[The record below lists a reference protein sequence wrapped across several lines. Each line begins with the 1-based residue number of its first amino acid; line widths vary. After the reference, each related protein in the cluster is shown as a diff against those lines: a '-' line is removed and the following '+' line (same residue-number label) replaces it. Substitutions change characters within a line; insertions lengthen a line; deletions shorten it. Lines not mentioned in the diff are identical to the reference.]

1 MTSGNDISR
10 TRVPL
15 APAVPPLLV
24 FFNPLTQLAYIPISV
39 GLGRSLDLSPAQIGI
54 TIGAHSVA
62 TAVAGL
68 LAGPLLDLVPIRRV
82 LVPGMIVNAV
92 VSILLCLYQSYAV
105 LTVGRL
111 LTGFASGAMAL
122 CGQALVADLTKGDPR
137 ARDRGYSLLQTFVS
151 MGAASALALGAF
163 SASLDQPI
171 IVFAVGA
178 VYATILLVVVFVAR
192 LGRER
197 PPDAHAPDVPF
208 RRRIGLTLRAIQAML
223 GERRRRWL
231 ILSSV
236 GIGLIMQGSH
246 FGVSVLLDRL
256 ADDLSTLERVGVSIL
271 IPCGVFTGSFI
282 NRMSLKRI
290 TREQLFTRL
299 YLVIP
304 LAAAAY
310 AAVALAALDVAA
322 VALTL
327 VLLGTC
333 LGALMPL
340 SMAISVNWNPELRA
354 SAAATEAL
362 SRSVGQTTGPIAVG
376 VLVALGGVSTVGLVV
391 FGATLLG
398 LAASRNI
405 FTAKS
410 DAAVP

>member
-1 MTSGNDISR
+1 MSGADRRPAR
-10 TRVPL
+10 TTL
-15 APAVPPLLV
+15 AAAVPPLLV

-62 TAVAGL
+62 TAAAGVL
-68 LAGPLLDLVPIRRV
+68 TGPLLDLVPVRRI
-82 LVPGMIVNAV
+82 LLPGMLVNAV

-111 LTGFASGAMAL
+111 LTGFASGAVAL
-122 CGQALVADLTKGDPR
+122 CGQALVADLTQGDPK
-137 ARDRGYSLLQTFVS
+137 ARDRGYSMLQNFVS
-151 MGAASALALGAF
+151 MGTASALALGAF
-163 SASLDQPI
+163 AASLRQPVL
-171 IVFAVGA
+171 VFAVGA
-178 VYATILLVVVFVAR
+178 GYATVLLAVVLVAR

-197 PPDAHAPDVPF
+197 PPATHPADVAF
-208 RRRIGLTLRAIQAML
+208 GQRIQLTLRAIRRML

-231 ILSSV
+231 ILSSIGIGI

-246 FGVSVLLDRL
+246 FGISVLLDRL
-256 ADDLSTLERVGVSIL
+256 PDLSTLERIGVSIL

-290 TREQLFTRL
+290 SREQLFTRL

-310 AAVALAALDVAA
+310 AAVAFAGLDVVA

-354 SAAATEAL
+354 TAAATDSL

-376 VLVALGGVSTVGLVV
+376 ALVAVGGVSTVGVVV

-405 FTAKS
+405 FTARL
-410 DAAVP
+410 

>member
-1 MTSGNDISR
+1 MSDPDRRPPRNR
-10 TRVPL
+10 L
-15 APAVPPLLV
+15 AVAVPPLLV

-62 TAVAGL
+62 TAAAGVFT
-68 LAGPLLDLVPIRRV
+68 GPLLDLVPVRRI
-82 LVPGMIVNAV
+82 LLPGMLVNAV

-105 LTVGRL
+105 LTAGRL
-111 LTGFASGAMAL
+111 LTGFASGAVAL
-122 CGQALVADLTKGDPR
+122 CGQALVADLTQGDPK

-163 SASLDQPI
+163 AASLDRPVL
-171 IVFAVGA
+171 VFAVGA
-178 VYATILLVVVFVAR
+178 VYASVLLGVVVVAR
-192 LGRER
+192 LGRDR
-197 PPDAHAPDVPF
+197 PPAAYAPDLPV
-208 RRRIGLTLRAIQAML
+208 RRRIGLTLRSIGRML
-223 GERRRRWL
+223 AQHRRRWL
-231 ILSSV
+231 ILSSI
-236 GIGLIMQGSH
+236 GIGLVMQGSH

-256 ADDLSTLERVGVSIL
+256 ADDMSTLERVGVSIL

-282 NRMSLKRI
+282 NRMSLRRI

-304 LAAAAY
+304 FAAAAY
-310 AAVALAALDVAA
+310 AVVALAALHVGA

-340 SMAISVNWNPELRA
+340 SIAISVNWNPELRA
-354 SAAATEAL
+354 TAAATEAL

-376 VLVALGGVSTVGLVV
+376 ALVAVGGVGTVGVVV

-398 LAASRNI
+398 LAASRYI
-405 FTAKS
+405 FTARP
-410 DAAVP
+410 APPG

>member
-1 MTSGNDISR
+1 MSGGDRRPAR
-10 TRVPL
+10 TPL
-15 APAVPPLLV
+15 AAAVPPLLV

-62 TAVAGL
+62 TAAAGVL
-68 LAGPLLDLVPIRRV
+68 TGPLLDLVPVRRI
-82 LVPGMIVNAV
+82 LLPGMLVNAV

-111 LTGFASGAMAL
+111 LTGFASGAVAL
-122 CGQALVADLTKGDPR
+122 CGQALVADLTQGDPK
-137 ARDRGYSLLQTFVS
+137 ARDRGYSMLQTFVS

-163 SASLDQPI
+163 AASLQQPV

-178 VYATILLVVVFVAR
+178 GYATVLLSVVLVAR

-197 PPDAHAPDVPF
+197 PPATHPADVPF
-208 RRRIGLTLRAIQAML
+208 GQRIQLTLRAIRRML

-231 ILSSV
+231 ILSSI

-246 FGVSVLLDRL
+246 FGISVLLDRL
-256 ADDLSTLERVGVSIL
+256 PDLSTLERIGVSIL

-290 TREQLFTRL
+290 SREQLFTRL

-310 AAVALAALDVAA
+310 AAVAFAGLDVVA

-354 SAAATEAL
+354 TAAATDAL

-376 VLVALGGVSTVGLVV
+376 ALVAVGGVSTVGVVV

-405 FTAKS
+405 FTATNS
-410 DAAVP
+410 A

>member
-1 MTSGNDISR
+1 MTNDDNQLP
-10 TRVPL
+10 TRPPL
-15 APAVPPLLV
+15 AVAVPPLLV

-54 TIGAHSVA
+54 TIGVHSVA
-62 TAVAGL
+62 TAAAGL
-68 LAGPLLDLVPIRRV
+68 FAGPLLDLISIRKV
-82 LVPGMIVNAV
+82 LVPGMLVNAV
-92 VSILLCLYQSYAV
+92 VSILLCLYQNYAV
-105 LTVGRL
+105 LTAGRL

-122 CGQALVADLTKGDPR
+122 CGQALVADLTKGDPK

-163 SASLDQPI
+163 AASLDRPV
-171 IVFAVGA
+171 IVFAAGA
-178 VYATILLVVVFVAR
+178 AYATALLGVVLIAR
-192 LGRER
+192 LGREH
-197 PPDAHAPDVPF
+197 PPARHTPGIPF
-208 RRRIGLTLRAIQAML
+208 RGRISLTLRAIRGML
-223 GERRRRWL
+223 RERRRQWL
-231 ILSSV
+231 ILSSI
-236 GIGLIMQGSH
+236 GIGLTMQGSH

-256 ADDLSTLERVGVSIL
+256 SGDLSTLERVGLSIL

-310 AAVALAALDVAA
+310 ATVALAALDVVA

-340 SMAISVNWNPELRA
+340 SMAISVDWNPELRA
-354 SAAATEAL
+354 TAAAADTL

-376 VLVALGGVSTVGLVV
+376 ALVALAGVGTVGLVV

-398 LAASRNI
+398 LTASRNI
-405 FTAKS
+405 F
-410 DAAVP
+410 AART

>member
-1 MTSGNDISR
+1 MSGGDRRPAR
-10 TRVPL
+10 TPL
-15 APAVPPLLV
+15 AAAVPPLLV

-62 TAVAGL
+62 TAAAGVL
-68 LAGPLLDLVPIRRV
+68 TGPLLDLVPVRRI
-82 LVPGMIVNAV
+82 LLPGMLVNAV

-111 LTGFASGAMAL
+111 LTGFASGAVAL
-122 CGQALVADLTKGDPR
+122 CGQALVADLTQGDPK
-137 ARDRGYSLLQTFVS
+137 ARDRGYSMLQTFVS
-151 MGAASALALGAF
+151 MGAASALALGALA
-163 SASLDQPI
+163 ASLRQPV

-178 VYATILLVVVFVAR
+178 GYATVLLTVVLVAR

-197 PPDAHAPDVPF
+197 PPASHPADVPF
-208 RRRIGLTLRAIQAML
+208 GQRIQLTLQAIRRML

-231 ILSSV
+231 ILSSI

-246 FGVSVLLDRL
+246 FGISVLLDRL
-256 ADDLSTLERVGVSIL
+256 PDLSTLERIGVSIL

-290 TREQLFTRL
+290 SREQLFTRL

-310 AAVALAALDVAA
+310 AAVAFAGLDVAA

-354 SAAATEAL
+354 TAAATDAL

-376 VLVALGGVSTVGLVV
+376 ALVAVGGVSTVGVVV

-405 FTAKS
+405 FTAK
-410 DAAVP
+410 A

>member
-1 MTSGNDISR
+1 MTSDAGR
-10 TRVPL
+10 TPARRPL
-15 APAVPPLLV
+15 AVAVPPLLV
-24 FFNPLTQLAYIPISV
+24 FFNPLTQLSYIPISV
-39 GLGRSLDLSPAQIGI
+39 GLGHRLDLSPAQIGI
-54 TIGAHSVA
+54 TIGVHSVA

-68 LAGPLLDLVPIRRV
+68 IAGPLLDLVPVRRI
-82 LVPGMIVNAV
+82 LVPGMIVNTV
-92 VSILLCLYQSYAV
+92 VSILLCLHQSYAM

-122 CGQALVADLTKGDPR
+122 CGHALVADLTQGDPK

-163 SASLDQPI
+163 AASLDRPVV
-171 IVFAVGA
+171 VFAVGA
-178 VYATILLVVVFVAR
+178 AYATILLGVVLVAR

-197 PPDAHAPDVPF
+197 PPAGYAAPDTPF
-208 RRRIGLTLRAIQAML
+208 RRRVGLTLRAIHGML
-223 GERRRRWL
+223 RERRRRWL

-236 GIGLIMQGSH
+236 GIGLTMQGSH

-256 ADDLSTLERVGVSIL
+256 SDDLGTLARVGVSIL

-282 NRMSLKRI
+282 NRMSLRRI

-310 AAVALAALDVAA
+310 AAVAFAALDVGF

-327 VLLGTC
+327 LLLGTC

-340 SMAISVNWNPELRA
+340 SMAISVHWNPELRA
-354 SAAATEAL
+354 SAAAADTL

-376 VLVALGGVSTVGLVV
+376 ALVAMGGVSTVGVVV

-398 LAASRNI
+398 FAASRNI
-405 FTAKS
+405 FTAR
-410 DAAVP
+410 A

>member
-1 MTSGNDISR
+1 MSGGDRRPAR
-10 TRVPL
+10 TPL
-15 APAVPPLLV
+15 AAAVPPLLV

-62 TAVAGL
+62 TAAAGVL
-68 LAGPLLDLVPIRRV
+68 TGPLLDLVPVRRI
-82 LVPGMIVNAV
+82 LLPGMLVNAV

-111 LTGFASGAMAL
+111 LTGFASGAVAL
-122 CGQALVADLTKGDPR
+122 CGQALVADLTQGDPK
-137 ARDRGYSLLQTFVS
+137 ARDRGYSMLQTFVS

-163 SASLDQPI
+163 AASLQQPV

-178 VYATILLVVVFVAR
+178 GYATVLLTVVLVAR

-197 PPDAHAPDVPF
+197 PPATHPADVPF
-208 RRRIGLTLRAIQAML
+208 GQRIQLTLRAIRRML

-231 ILSSV
+231 ILSSI

-246 FGVSVLLDRL
+246 FGISVLLDRL
-256 ADDLSTLERVGVSIL
+256 PNLSTVERIGVSIL

-290 TREQLFTRL
+290 SREQLFTRL

-304 LAAAAY
+304 LAAASY
-310 AAVALAALDVAA
+310 AAVAFAGLDVVA

-354 SAAATEAL
+354 TAAATDTL

-376 VLVALGGVSTVGLVV
+376 ALVAVGGVSTVGVVV

-405 FTAKS
+405 FTAK
-410 DAAVP
+410 A

>member
-1 MTSGNDISR
+1 MTGDEGRTPSR
-10 TRVPL
+10 KPL
-15 APAVPPLLV
+15 AVAVPPLLV

-39 GLGRSLDLSPAQIGI
+39 GLGHSLDLSPAQIGI
-54 TIGAHSVA
+54 TIGVHSVT

-68 LAGPLLDLVPIRRV
+68 VAGPLLDLVPVRRI
-82 LVPGMIVNAV
+82 LVPGMIVNTV
-92 VSILLCLYQSYAV
+92 VSILLCLYQSYAM

-122 CGQALVADLTKGDPR
+122 CGHALVADLTHGDPK

-163 SASLDQPI
+163 AASLDRPVV
-171 IVFAVGA
+171 VFAVGA
-178 VYATILLVVVFVAR
+178 AYATALLGVVLVAR

-197 PPDAHAPDVPF
+197 PPAAHTQPDTPF
-208 RRRIGLTLRAIQAML
+208 RRRVGLTLRAIRGML
-223 GERRRRWL
+223 RERRRRWL
-231 ILSSV
+231 ILSSI
-236 GIGLIMQGSH
+236 GIGLTMQGSH

-256 ADDLSTLERVGVSIL
+256 SDDLSTLARIGVSIL

-282 NRMSLKRI
+282 NRMSLRRI
-290 TREQLFTRL
+290 TREELFTRL

-310 AAVALAALDVAA
+310 AAVAFAALDVGF

-327 VLLGTC
+327 LLLGTC

-354 SAAATEAL
+354 SAAAADTL

-376 VLVALGGVSTVGLVV
+376 ALVAMGGVSTVGVV
-391 FGATLLG
+391 VLGATLLG
-398 LAASRNI
+398 FAASRNI
-405 FTAKS
+405 F
-410 DAAVP
+410 AVRA

>member
-1 MTSGNDISR
+1 MSGGAGRPAR
-10 TRVPL
+10 TPL
-15 APAVPPLLV
+15 AAAVPPLLV

-62 TAVAGL
+62 TAAAGVL
-68 LAGPLLDLVPIRRV
+68 TGPLLDLVPVRRI
-82 LVPGMIVNAV
+82 LLPGMLVNAV
-92 VSILLCLYQSYAV
+92 VSILLCLYQNYAV

-111 LTGFASGAMAL
+111 LTGFASGAVAL
-122 CGQALVADLTKGDPR
+122 CGQALVADLTQGDPK
-137 ARDRGYSLLQTFVS
+137 ARDRGYSMLQTFVS

-163 SASLDQPI
+163 AASLQQPV

-178 VYATILLVVVFVAR
+178 GYATVLLAVVLVAR

-197 PPDAHAPDVPF
+197 PPATHPADVPF
-208 RRRIGLTLRAIQAML
+208 GQRIQLTLRAIRRML

-231 ILSSV
+231 ILSSI
-236 GIGLIMQGSH
+236 GIGLVMQGSH
-246 FGVSVLLDRL
+246 FGISVLLDRL
-256 ADDLSTLERVGVSIL
+256 PDLSTLERIGVSIL

-290 TREQLFTRL
+290 SREQLFTRL

-310 AAVALAALDVAA
+310 AAVAFAGLDVVA

-354 SAAATEAL
+354 TAAATDAL

-376 VLVALGGVSTVGLVV
+376 ALVAVGGVSTVGVVV

-405 FTAKS
+405 FTATNS
-410 DAAVP
+410 A

>member
-1 MTSGNDISR
+1 MSDPDRRPAR
-10 TRVPL
+10 TRL
-15 APAVPPLLV
+15 AGAVPPLLV

-62 TAVAGL
+62 TAAAGVFT
-68 LAGPLLDLVPIRRV
+68 GPLLDLVPVRRI
-82 LVPGMIVNAV
+82 LLPGMLVNAV

-105 LTVGRL
+105 LTAGRL
-111 LTGFASGAMAL
+111 LTGFASGAVAL
-122 CGQALVADLTKGDPR
+122 CGQALVADLTQGDPK

-163 SASLDQPI
+163 AASLDRPVL
-171 IVFAVGA
+171 VFAVGA
-178 VYATILLVVVFVAR
+178 VYATVLLGVVVAAR
-192 LGRER
+192 LGRDR
-197 PPDAHAPDVPF
+197 PPAAHAPDLPV
-208 RRRIGLTLRAIQAML
+208 RRRIGLTLRSIGRML
-223 GERRRRWL
+223 AQHRRRWL
-231 ILSSV
+231 ILSSI
-236 GIGLIMQGSH
+236 GIGLVMQGSH

-282 NRMSLKRI
+282 NRMSLRRI

-304 LAAAAY
+304 FAAAAY
-310 AAVALAALDVAA
+310 AAVALAALHVGA

-354 SAAATEAL
+354 TAAATEAL

-376 VLVALGGVSTVGLVV
+376 ALVAVGGVGTVGVVV

-398 LAASRNI
+398 LAASRYI
-405 FTAKS
+405 FTARP
-410 DAAVP
+410 APPG

>member
-1 MTSGNDISR
+1 VSGGDRRPAR
-10 TRVPL
+10 TPL
-15 APAVPPLLV
+15 AAAVPPLLV

-62 TAVAGL
+62 TAAAGVL
-68 LAGPLLDLVPIRRV
+68 TGPLLDLVPVRRI
-82 LVPGMIVNAV
+82 LLPGMLVNAV

-111 LTGFASGAMAL
+111 LTGFASGAVAL
-122 CGQALVADLTKGDPR
+122 CGQALVADLTQGDPK
-137 ARDRGYSLLQTFVS
+137 ARDRGYSMLQTFVS

-163 SASLDQPI
+163 AASLQQPV

-178 VYATILLVVVFVAR
+178 GYATVLLSVVLVAR

-197 PPDAHAPDVPF
+197 PPATHPADVPF
-208 RRRIGLTLRAIQAML
+208 GQRIQLTLRAIRRML

-231 ILSSV
+231 ILSSI

-246 FGVSVLLDRL
+246 FGISVLLDRL
-256 ADDLSTLERVGVSIL
+256 PDLSTLERIGVSIL

-290 TREQLFTRL
+290 SREQLFTRL

-310 AAVALAALDVAA
+310 AAVAFAGLDVVA

-354 SAAATEAL
+354 TAAATDAL

-376 VLVALGGVSTVGLVV
+376 ALVAVGGVSTVGVVV

-405 FTAKS
+405 FTATNS
-410 DAAVP
+410 A

>member
-1 MTSGNDISR
+1 MSGGAGR
-10 TRVPL
+10 PARPPL
-15 APAVPPLLV
+15 AAAVPPLLV

-62 TAVAGL
+62 TAAAGVL
-68 LAGPLLDLVPIRRV
+68 TGPLLDLVPVRRI
-82 LVPGMIVNAV
+82 LLPGMLVNAV

-111 LTGFASGAMAL
+111 LTGFASGAVAL
-122 CGQALVADLTKGDPR
+122 CGQALVADLTQGDPK
-137 ARDRGYSLLQTFVS
+137 ARDRGYSMLQTFVS

-163 SASLDQPI
+163 AASLQQPV
-171 IVFAVGA
+171 IVFAVCAG
-178 VYATILLVVVFVAR
+178 YATVLLAVVLVAR

-197 PPDAHAPDVPF
+197 PPATHPADVPF
-208 RRRIGLTLRAIQAML
+208 GQRIQLTLRAIRRML

-231 ILSSV
+231 ILSSI

-246 FGVSVLLDRL
+246 FGISVLLDRL
-256 ADDLSTLERVGVSIL
+256 PDLSTLERIGVSIL

-290 TREQLFTRL
+290 SREQLFTRL

-310 AAVALAALDVAA
+310 AAVAFAGLDVVA

-354 SAAATEAL
+354 TAAATDAL

-376 VLVALGGVSTVGLVV
+376 ALVAVGGVSTVGVVV

-405 FTAKS
+405 FTATNS
-410 DAAVP
+410 A

>member
-1 MTSGNDISR
+1 MTRDEDHPPAR
-10 TRVPL
+10 TRL
-15 APAVPPLLV
+15 AGAVPPLLV

-39 GLGRSLDLSPAQIGI
+39 GLGRSLDLSAAQIGI
-54 TIGAHSVA
+54 TIGVHSVA
-62 TAVAGL
+62 TAAAGVF
-68 LAGPLLDLVPIRRV
+68 AGPLLDLVPVRRI
-82 LVPGMIVNAV
+82 LLPGMIVNVV

-111 LTGFASGAMAL
+111 LTGFASGAIAL
-122 CGQALVADLTKGDPR
+122 CGQAIVADLTRGDPK

-163 SASLDQPI
+163 AAALERPVL
-171 IVFAVGA
+171 VFAVGA
-178 VYATILLVVVFVAR
+178 AYATVLLGVVVVAR

-197 PPDAHAPDVPF
+197 PPTGHAADIPF
-208 RRRIGLTLRAIQAML
+208 PRRIALTGSAIRAML
-223 GERRRRWL
+223 REPRRQWL

-236 GIGLIMQGSH
+236 GIGMIMQGSH

-256 ADDLSTLERVGVSIL
+256 ADDLSTLARVGVSIL

-290 TREQLFTRL
+290 TREQLFTRI
-299 YLVIP
+299 YLIIP
-304 LAAAAY
+304 LAATAY
-310 AAVALAALDVAA
+310 AAVALAGLDVAA

-354 SAAATEAL
+354 SAAATETL

-376 VLVALGGVSTVGLVV
+376 VLVAIGGVGTVGVV
-391 FGATLLG
+391 VVVATVLG

-405 FTAKS
+405 FTARS
-410 DAAVP
+410 